1 MNTMGCSKIL
11 PGAYFNRLQTIILLI
26 TSQAKY

>member
-1 MNTMGCSKIL
+1 MGCSKIL